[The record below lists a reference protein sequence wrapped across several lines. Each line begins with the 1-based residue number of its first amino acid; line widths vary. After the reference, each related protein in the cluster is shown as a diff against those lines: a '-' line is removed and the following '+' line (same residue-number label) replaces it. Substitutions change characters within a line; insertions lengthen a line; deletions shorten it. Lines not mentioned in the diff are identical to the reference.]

1 VIAEAEC
8 SSRFPLT
15 LKVFFSLL
23 VQSQT
28 QNYLS
33 DERYSHPCS
42 TRIEKGLDHRPKRP
56 AIYLKSQGRMF
67 LITAEGIDI
76 LCASYF
82 FIKVHGRSKCWC
94 TMDKVSDK
102 KVQRRASHKKRVW
115 TIRVWAKQGVNTS
128 VPGER
133 RQDSVVKKGKLIQ
146 LFI

>member
-1 VIAEAEC
+1 MKAKRSLQSGSVIAEAEC
-8 SSRFPLT
+8 TARFPLT

-102 KVQRRASHKKRVW
+102 KVQRRASHKKRV
-115 TIRVWAKQGVNTS
+115 
-128 VPGER
+128 
-133 RQDSVVKKGKLIQ
+133 
-146 LFI
+146 